1 MIYCLFEQSGT
12 FRDAF
17 RRVGFAA
24 ECIDIRNDFEKT
36 DHVID
41 IFQALKDRTFPFDSD
56 TLHDKTTRFFAFFP
70 CTYFSS
76 NNDMI
81 FRGDSAIFRK
91 MSEPDKE
98 RYILK
103 RRIQRNYYKTMLYTL
118 VRRCIVYHI
127 PLILENPASQTIKQY
142 LGNPT
147 VSHSRNKYGD
157 YFYKPTC
164 YYFYFCSFNERSMK
178 LQQLYKPKRI
188 QYLKGGNRTVKRSM
202 ISQEYADNFI
212 KSILW

>member
-17 RRVGFAA
+17 KRAGFVA
-24 ECIDIRNDFEKT
+24 ECIDIRNDFGRT

-41 IFQALKDRTFPFDSD
+41 IFQALTDRTFPFDSD
-56 TLHDKTTRFFAFFP
+56 TLHDKTTRFIAFFP

-142 LGNPT
+142 LGTPT

-164 YYFYFCSFNERSMK
+164 YYCYNCDFDEKFMRLQK
-178 LQQLYKPKRI
+178 LCEPENI
-188 QYLKGGNRTVKRSM
+188 QHLKGGNRTVKRSM
-202 ISQEYADNFI
+202 ISPEYADNFI
-212 KSILW
+212 KGIFW

>member
-17 RRVGFAA
+17 RRAGFAA
-24 ECIDIRNDFEKT
+24 ECIDIRNDFGKT

-41 IFQALKDRTFPFDSD
+41 IFQALINRTFPFDSD
-56 TLHDKTTRFFAFFP
+56 TLHDKTTRFIAFFP

-91 MSEPDKE
+91 MSKSDKE

-103 RRIQRNYYKTMLYTL
+103 RRLKRDHYKIMLYTL
-118 VRRCIVYHI
+118 IRRCIAYKI
-127 PLILENPASQTIKQY
+127 PLIIENPVSQTIKQY
-142 LGNPT
+142 LGKPT

-164 YYFYFCSFNERSMK
+164 YFFFFCSFNERILKIQK
-178 LQQLYKPKRI
+178 LYTLERI
-188 QYLKGGNRTVKRSM
+188 QHLKGGNRTVKRSM
-202 ISQEYADNFI
+202 ISPEYADNFI
-212 KSILW
+212 KGILW

>member
-1 MIYCLFEQSGT
+1 MIYCLFEQSAT

-17 RRVGFAA
+17 RRAGFVA
-24 ECIDIRNDFEKT
+24 ECIDIRNDFGKT

-56 TLHDKTTRFFAFFP
+56 TLHDKTTRFIAFFP

-81 FRGDSAIFRK
+81 FRGDSTIFRK
-91 MSEPDKE
+91 MSDDDKK
-98 RYILK
+98 RYIFK
-103 RRIQRNYYKTMLYTL
+103 RRIQRHHYKTMLYTL
-118 VRRCIVYHI
+118 VLRCNVYHI
-127 PLILENPASQTIKQY
+127 PLILENPVSQTIKQY
-142 LGNPT
+142 LGKPA

-164 YYFYFCSFNERSMK
+164 YYCYNCDFDERFMK
-178 LQQLYKPKRI
+178 LQQLYTPKRV
-188 QYLKGGNRTVKRSM
+188 QHLKGGNKTVKRSM
-202 ISQEYADNFI
+202 ISPEYADNFI
-212 KSILW
+212 KAIFW